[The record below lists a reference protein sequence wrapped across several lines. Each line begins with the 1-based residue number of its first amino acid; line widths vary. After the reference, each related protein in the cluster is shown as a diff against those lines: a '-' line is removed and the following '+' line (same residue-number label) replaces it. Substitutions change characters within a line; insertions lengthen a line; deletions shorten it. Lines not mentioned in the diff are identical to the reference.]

1 MTKKKLF
8 GGLAMIGL
16 GLIPGAGSMV
26 SAAKLGGELVV
37 GELLLKDDEEKE
49 QYRGWYQLAAQLR
62 DNNKITNS
70 RRKALLLGRIESDLV
85 GETGEEPSETDLM
98 FYFYMVVRD
107 VKGGFEVE
115 SEGE

>member
-1 MTKKKLF
+1 VTKKKMF

-16 GLIPGAGSMV
+16 GLIPGAGSLV

-37 GELLLKDDEEKE
+37 GELLLKEDEEKE
-49 QYRGWYQLAAQLR
+49 KYRGWYRLAAHLR
-62 DNNKITNS
+62 DNETLSNS

-85 GETGEEPSETDLM
+85 GETGQEPGETDLM